1 MESFTPR
8 KASGQRRAYVVL
20 PINKLG
26 PQTLTAVRVLIVR
39 DP

>member
-1 MESFTPR
+1 MERFTLR
-8 KASGQRRAYVVL
+8 KATGRKTTYVML

-39 DP
+39 DS